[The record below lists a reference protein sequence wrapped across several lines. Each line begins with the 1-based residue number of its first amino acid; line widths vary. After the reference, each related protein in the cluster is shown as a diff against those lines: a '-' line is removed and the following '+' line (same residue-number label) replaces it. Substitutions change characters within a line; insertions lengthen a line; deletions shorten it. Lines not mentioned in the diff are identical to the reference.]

1 MEQELKFAC
10 PDLEALRE
18 RLREMEAERLG
29 PAGDEDNRIYDHGEQ
44 LYKADNLL
52 RLRQDRKGAHLT
64 YKGPA
69 NIKDGVKV
77 RIERETVVESPDE
90 AHAILEALGYK
101 VVRRYEKKREE
112 WRLGGVTVALDRT
125 PIGDFAEFEGEGG
138 ERVAVRC
145 GFEIEQAET
154 RNYLEIYD
162 DYLRE
167 NPDAPPDMLFQ

>member
-1 MEQELKFAC
+1 MERELKFAC

-18 RLREMEAERLG
+18 RLRDLEAERLG
-29 PAGDEDNRIYDHGEQ
+29 PAGDEDNRIYDRREQ
-44 LYKADNLL
+44 LHKADKLL
-52 RLRQDRKGAHLT
+52 RVREDRKGAHLT

-69 NIKDGVKV
+69 EMKDGVKTRV
-77 RIERETVVESPDE
+77 ELETVVEAADQTHE
-90 AHAILEALGYK
+90 ILQALGFK

-145 GFEIEQAET
+145 GFEIEQAEH
-154 RNYLEIYD
+154 RNYLQIYD

>member
-1 MEQELKFAC
+1 MERELKFAC

-18 RLREMEAERLG
+18 SLRDLAAERLG
-29 PAGDEDNRIYDHGEQ
+29 PAGDEDNRIYDRQAE
-44 LYKADNLL
+44 LYKADKLL
-52 RLRQDRKGAHLT
+52 RLREDRKGAHLA

-69 NIKDGVKV
+69 DITRGVKTRV
-77 RIERETVVESPDE
+77 EIETMVDSADH
-90 AHAILEALGYK
+90 AHEILEALGYK

-138 ERVAVRC
+138 DRVAVRC
-145 GFEIEQAET
+145 GFEIEDAET

-167 NPDAPPDMLFQ
+167 NPDAPPDMLFP